1 LSVRERATDLD
12 KKNLKKPIDKIKN
25 LWYNNYRKKGKVN
38 YQKISKKILKKVLTK
53 PKKYAIIVIQGKGKT
68 SRPKEKNLKKV
79 KKSLDKPNRMCYNK
93 NVKRNTS
100 YR

>member
-1 LSVRERATDLD
+1 MT
-12 KKNLKKPIDKIKN
+12 KLKIYGIIIIE
-25 LWYNNYRKKGKVN
+25 KGKVN

-79 KKSLDKPNRMCYNK
+79 KKKS
-93 NVKRNTS
+93 
-100 YR
+100 